1 MLARAKYYL
10 KIENLW
16 SKWPFLEV
24 KMMKKRTKKTVSRVI
39 SGVLVVLFLIGI
51 GFLGLSGLGSIHAKA
66 CDFELDEGVAW
77 ADERTYYMPGEL
89 ISEGDWSAFRGSN
102 GMVYDVND
110 EILEQIVGSERLSTD
125 GIYLLTM
132 DSNGTKEWYDDTI
145 LVVWRDVL

>member
-24 KMMKKRTKKTVSRVI
+24 KMMKKKDKKTVSRVI
-39 SGVLVVLFLIGI
+39 SGVLAALFLVGI
-51 GFLGLSGLGSIHAKA
+51 GLLGLSGLGSIHAKA

-102 GMVYDVND
+102 GMVYEYDHDVFGD
-110 EILEQIVGSERLSTD
+110 DLED
-125 GIYLLTM
+125 APYLLTM
-132 DSNGTKEWYDDTI
+132 DSKDTKEWYDDEGGNGNA
-145 LVVWRDVL
+145 

>member
-24 KMMKKRTKKTVSRVI
+24 KMMKKRTKKMVS
-39 SGVLVVLFLIGI
+39 GALAALFLIGI
-51 GFLGLSGLGSIHAKA
+51 GLLGLSGLGSIHAKA

-102 GMVYDVND
+102 GMVYEYDHDVFGCD
-110 EILEQIVGSERLSTD
+110 LED
-125 GIYLLTM
+125 APYLLTM
-132 DSNGTKEWYDDTI
+132 DSRGTKEWYDDEI

>member
-10 KIENLW
+10 KIENSW

-39 SGVLVVLFLIGI
+39 SGVSAALFLIGI

-89 ISEGDWSAFRGSN
+89 ISEGPEGSKWVAFRGSN
-102 GMVYDVND
+102 GMVYDVNHD
-110 EILEQIVGSERLSTD
+110 VFGGDLEDVP
-125 GIYLLTM
+125 YLLTM
-132 DSNGTKEWYDDTI
+132 DSRGTKEWYDDEI
-145 LVVWRDVL
+145 LVIWRDAS

>member
-1 MLARAKYYL
+1 
-10 KIENLW
+10 
-16 SKWPFLEV
+16 
-24 KMMKKRTKKTVSRVI
+24 MMKKKDKKTVSRVI
-39 SGVLVVLFLIGI
+39 SGALAALFLIRI
-51 GFLGLSGLGSIHAKA
+51 GLLGLSGLGSIHAKA

-125 GIYLLTM
+125 GVYLLTM

>member
-24 KMMKKRTKKTVSRVI
+24 KMMKKRTKKTVSRMI
-39 SGVLVVLFLIGI
+39 SGVLVTLFLAGI
-51 GFLGLSGLGSIHAKA
+51 GLLGLSGLGNIHAKA

-77 ADERTYYMPGEL
+77 INGRTYYMPGEL
-89 ISEGDWSAFRGSN
+89 ISEGNWSAFRGSN
-102 GMVYDVND
+102 GMVYEINN
-110 EILEQIVGSERLSTD
+110 EILEQIEGSEGLGTD
-125 GIYLLTM
+125 VIYLLTM

>member
-1 MLARAKYYL
+1 MLARVKYYL

-39 SGVLVVLFLIGI
+39 SGVLAVLFLIGM
-51 GFLGLSGLGSIHAKA
+51 GLLGLSGLGSIHAKA

-89 ISEGDWSAFRGSN
+89 ILEGDWSAFRGSN
-102 GMVYDVND
+102 GMVYEWPEEV
-110 EILEQIVGSERLSTD
+110 SED
-125 GIYLLTM
+125 FQYLLTM
-132 DSNGTKEWYDDTI
+132 DSKGTKEWYDDEI
-145 LVVWRDVL
+145 LVVWRDIL

>member
-39 SGVLVVLFLIGI
+39 SGALATLFLVGI
-51 GFLGLSGLGSIHAKA
+51 GLLGLSGLGSIHAKA
-66 CDFELDEGVAW
+66 CNFELDEGIAW
-77 ADERTYYMPGEL
+77 VDGRTYYMPGEL

-102 GMVYDVND
+102 GMVY
-110 EILEQIVGSERLSTD
+110 EWIERVTD
-125 GIYLLTM
+125 DSKYLLTM
-132 DSNGTKEWYDDTI
+132 DSKGTKEWYDDEI
-145 LVVWRDVL
+145 LVVWRVNE